1 MPRPILA
8 QYVAAGWALTHFNTG
23 EKGPKWAGWNTREK
37 AVLDPETA
45 ENLDGNVGLLHAYSG
60 TCCIDI
66 DDTGAA
72 IKWLSARGIDLL
84 HLLAA
89 PDAVR
94 IHSGREGSAKLL
106 YASDKVRPTFMLNK
120 LGAGLELRCGTRDGK
135 SVQDVLPPSVHP
147 DTQRPYEWRYGSD
160 SGHWSKLPP
169 LPEQLRELWDRM
181 ITPDTKIKA
190 KNKDG
195 IDPIPASLGVLRTM
209 LYRHSPD
216 MEYNEWVHAGMV
228 LHHETGGSINGFDLW
243 DEWSKTGSKYRGRDD
258 LQSHW
263 KSFGRAAT
271 PVTMASLRV
280 DEPAEIE
287 EFPIVTEPYAPPSL
301 PTAIGPAGGEPTA
314 SKVDPE
320 EARELAKTLQ
330 RDKNGRALAVLPNL
344 TVVLG
349 AEAVSGVRLA
359 YDTFQD
365 ALLLAP
371 VGTDDWRPLRDTD
384 YTSLRLWL
392 ENTVHFHP
400 VSKDLVR
407 DTVIYLAEDNQI
419 DSAIMW
425 LSQLTWDGKP
435 RVDKFFARYFGAD
448 SSPYVTAVSRYF
460 WTAAA
465 ARVLDPGCQCDMVP
479 ILVGRQGIGK
489 SQGVKAIV
497 PDPAHY
503 VELKLDEPD
512 DTIAR
517 KMRGALVGE
526 LAELRGMRQADI
538 ERVRAFVTRTHEKW
552 TPKFKEFATVFPRR
566 LVMVGTSNDDDILTD
581 DENRR
586 WLPMHV
592 HGADVKL
599 IATDREQLWAEGAA
613 LYKQHG
619 VLWSDA
625 QIAARDVHAQFEV
638 DDPWEQDITNW
649 LSDMKWPENVK
660 LYDALVHGVGLDNR
674 KLSRGDERRAGKILR
689 GAGYEKKQMRVAGK
703 LQRVWVKQTTED
715 LLT

>member
-8 QYVAAGWALTHFNTG
+8 EYVAAGWALTHFNTG
-23 EKGPKWAGWNTREK
+23 EKGPKWAGWNKREK
-37 AVLDPETA
+37 AILDPEVA
-45 ENLDGNVGLLHAYSG
+45 ENIDGNVGLLHAYSG

-66 DDTGAA
+66 DDLSAA
-72 IKWLSARGIDLL
+72 TKWMSARGIDIIKLL
-84 HLLAA
+84 SA

-106 YASDKVRPTFMLNK
+106 YASDKVRPTIMLNK
-120 LGAGLELRCGTRDGK
+120 VGAGFELRCATREGL
-135 SVQDVLPPSVHP
+135 SVQDVLPPSIHP
-147 DTQRPYEWRYGSD
+147 DTRKPYEWKYGSD
-160 SGHWSKLPP
+160 KAHWSRLPP
-169 LPEQLRELWDRM
+169 LPKELAELWDRM
-181 ITPDTKIKA
+181 TTAQTKIKA
-190 KNKDG
+190 KNSDG
-195 IDPIPASLGVLRTM
+195 IDPLPPSLGVLRTM
-209 LYRHSPD
+209 LYRHDPD
-216 MEYNEWVHAGMV
+216 MGYDEWVHAGMV
-228 LHHETGGSINGFDLW
+228 LHHETGGSLNGFDLW

-263 KSFGRAAT
+263 KSFGRAPT
-271 PVTMASLRV
+271 PVTLASLRT

-287 EFPIVTEPYAPPSL
+287 EFPIVTEPYAPPKI
-301 PTAIGPAGGEPTA
+301 PAAVGPAAGAPVAA
-314 SKVDPE
+314 SVDS
-320 EARELAKTLQ
+320 EAVKEVSLQIQ
-330 RDKNGRALAVLPNL
+330 RDKNGKALSVLANL

-349 AEAVSGVRLA
+349 AEDVCGVKLA

-365 ALLLAP
+365 ALLLALA
-371 VGTDDWRPLRDTD
+371 GTDDWRPLRDTD
-384 YTSLRLWL
+384 YTALRLWL
-392 ENTVHFHP
+392 ENTAHFQP

-407 DTVIYLAEDNQI
+407 DTVMYLAEEQQI

-425 LSQLTWDGKP
+425 LNRLTWDGRS
-435 RVDKFFARYFGAD
+435 RVDDFFARYFGAA
-448 SSPYVTAVSRYF
+448 SNPYTRAVSRYF

-489 SQGVKAIV
+489 SQGVKACV

-512 DTIAR
+512 DAIAR
-517 KMRGALVGE
+517 KMRGALIGE

-592 HGADVKL
+592 HGADVAK
-599 IATDREQLWAEGAA
+599 IAADREQLWAEGAA
-613 LYKQHG
+613 MYKKDG
-619 VLWSDA
+619 IMWKEA
-625 QIAARDVHAQFEV
+625 QISARDVHAEFEV
-638 DDPWEQDITNW
+638 DDPWKQDITNW
-649 LSDMKWPENVK
+649 LTDMEWPEQVR
-660 LYDALVHGVGLDNR
+660 LYDALVHAVGLDSR
-674 KLSRGDERRAGKILR
+674 KLNRGDERRAGKILR
-689 GAGYEKKQMRVAGK
+689 GAGYEKRQMRVGGK
-703 LQRVWVKQTTED
+703 LQRVWAKQTTED